1 MAYRFIGPK
10 RLCLITDA
18 MRGAGQTSGESILG
32 SLENGQRVIIED
44 GVAKMPDRK
53 AFAGSVATTDRLV
66 WNMVRLAGA
75 TLPDAIEM
83 VTATPARIIGKSN
96 VTGTVAPGRKADLV
110 LFDENINIK
119 TVWTDGIVRFRE
131 ENLC

>member
-1 MAYRFIGPK
+1 MVR
-10 RLCLITDA
+10 
-18 MRGAGQTSGESILG
+18 
-32 SLENGQRVIIED
+32 
-44 GVAKMPDRK
+44 
-53 AFAGSVATTDRLV
+53 SVATTDRLV
-66 WNMVRLAGA
+66 RNMVRLAGA